1 MARNIGVHR
10 STISREV
17 QRNAYLGIYNAHR
30 AQVFAVSRKFFCGS
44 QFKNLWGNELE
55 TLKYFRNREHDHR
68 DRGLTYWRSDMFDD
82 YTRYS
87 KPIRCFHGG
96 WSYKKFAMTPHHLK
110 PFHFLKKMKLFKYY
124 LSSKFEEEKK
134 EAELSNKVQA
144 QDIRDKTQRMQAQLR
159 KAADDKAKHPEAYT
173 EVDLLLQET
182 ILRAQDPNYQQ
193 GKQTALPKAAVA

>member
-1 MARNIGVHR
+1 
-10 STISREV
+10 
-17 QRNAYLGIYNAHR
+17 
-30 AQVFAVSRKFFCGS
+30 
-44 QFKNLWGNELE
+44 
-55 TLKYFRNREHDHR
+55 
-68 DRGLTYWRSDMFDD
+68 
-82 YTRYS
+82 
-87 KPIRCFHGG
+87 
-96 WSYKKFAMTPHHLK
+96 
-110 PFHFLKKMKLFKYY
+110 MKLFKYY